1 MTEFEKMLKVTQE
14 ARNGKQD
21 LNEYVSSVSQIIG
34 IKINGILEQ
43 HQQDIM
49 AVNEDLRSKIKDK
62 IREGLEKSLKD
73 VEDYPKGVDL

>member
-1 MTEFEKMLKVTQE
+1 MVEFEDILKVTQE

-49 AVNEDLRSKIKDK
+49 AVTEDLRSKIKDK